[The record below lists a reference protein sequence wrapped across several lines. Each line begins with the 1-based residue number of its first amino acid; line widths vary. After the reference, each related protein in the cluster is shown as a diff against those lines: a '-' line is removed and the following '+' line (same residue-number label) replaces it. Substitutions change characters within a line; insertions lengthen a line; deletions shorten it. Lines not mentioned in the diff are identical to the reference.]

1 MKDLNV
7 LNLESILEKLAG
19 ESERILAAGIEG
31 DEITVRACMDRIRQL
46 NSDIKDIDAKYKAY
60 FDSQPKAK
68 RAKISELLSIYK
80 KSEDYRNAWRQRYHA
95 IGPIKLLIDLP
106 DGPDGILDMIIP
118 EAWDWNLD
126 IMVLSS
132 RSDRRIISSLVTR
145 GQKRILV
152 FCTSPLAD
160 ELKIDD
166 VVYLEEANQI
176 DPYFVGLMPNIP
188 SRIFVVDVLVE
199 IDGEIEETELKIRK
213 EYIEKIQK
221 TYQQLQVNRNTT
233 NIFGSRWVT
242 QGVENLP
249 IIASQPS
256 IKHFSQFVKGLPLVI
271 ISPGPSLDK
280 NIHQL
285 KQIQDRAILVA
296 PAQTIRALQKAGI
309 TPDIV
314 MVVDPQDYSNFF
326 EGYDMSG
333 VKALLIGV
341 SCFPLTLQKHKDK
354 VISTAVNGPLDS
366 WICDIFN
373 DDYVRGGGGSVSTLA
388 FTIAG
393 QLQCNPIILVGQDLA
408 FANGKQYSDNAAD
421 GHFRIVVNEDKKT
434 YKYKNENNLMVGT
447 IGDSLSEIENWD
459 LSTLPGFYGDLVQ
472 TKADYA
478 MFHAE
483 FERWAKE
490 FLKLESAPRLF
501 NCTEGG
507 AFIEGFEHISL
518 KSAARELRKIILKP
532 LNKHLVFEQ
541 FFNSTDKKSRLK
553 KLRRAL
559 ADINSALNG
568 SLSLALKCDK
578 LANKI
583 DKGKAQIAE
592 LSEVERELIKE
603 IKASNFI
610 SIAIQEEIR
619 KTLKLSVAND
629 TLKQNLAASKLLY
642 KLIIDESKKI
652 QPPLATSIAAV
663 EQLLRELGF
672 QDGESD

>member
-7 LNLESILEKLAG
+7 LNLESILEKLAD

-31 DEITVRACMDRIRQL
+31 DENAVRVSMDRIRQL
-46 NSDIKDIDAKYKAY
+46 NSDIKDIDAKHKAY

-68 RAKISELLSIYK
+68 RAKISQLLSQYK
-80 KSEDYRNAWRQRYHA
+80 KSEDYRNAWRQRYHT
-95 IGPIKLLIDLP
+95 IGSIKALMKLP
-106 DGPDGILDMIIP
+106 EGPDGILDMIIP

-132 RSDRRIISSLVTR
+132 RSDDRIIRSLAKR

-152 FCTSPLAD
+152 FCTSTMSED
-160 ELKIDD
+160 RKIEGA
-166 VVYLEEANQI
+166 VYLKEPNQVEH
-176 DPYFVGLMPNIP
+176 YFTSLMPNIP
-188 SRIFVVDVLVE
+188 TRIFVVDVLVE
-199 IDGEIEETELKIRK
+199 INEEIDEEELEIRK
-213 EYIEKIQK
+213 QYTEKIQK
-221 TYQQLQVNRNTT
+221 TYQHLQVNRFTT
-233 NIFGSRWVT
+233 NIYGSRWVT
-242 QGVENLP
+242 QGIENLP

-256 IKHFSQFVKGLPLVI
+256 IKYFSEFAKGIPLII

-280 NIHQL
+280 NIHRL

-326 EGYDMSG
+326 EGYDMID

-341 SCFPLTLQKHKDK
+341 SCFPHTLRKYKDK

-373 DDYVRGGGGSVSTLA
+373 DNYVRGGGGSVSTLA

-408 FANGKQYSDNAAD
+408 FANGRQYSDNAAD
-421 GHFRIVVNEDKKT
+421 GHFRIEIGEDKKT
-434 YKYKNENNLMVGT
+434 FKYKNSNNSMVGT
-447 IGDSLSEIENWD
+447 IGDSLSEIQNWD
-459 LSTLPGFYGDLVQ
+459 LTTLPGYYGDVVQ

-490 FLKLESAPRLF
+490 FMRAEPAPRLL

-518 KSAARELRKIILKP
+518 KSATEELEKKISSPIDKQDIFT
-532 LNKHLVFEQ
+532 K
-541 FFNSTDKKSRLK
+541 FFKSIDKSSRLE
-553 KLRRAL
+553 KLKRSL
-559 ADINSALNG
+559 ADIKLAIDISLN
-568 SLSLALKCDK
+568 LAKKCDI

-583 DKGKAQIAE
+583 GKGQAQISE
-592 LSEVERELIKE
+592 LSDIEKKLIKE
-603 IKASNFI
+603 IKSSNFI

-629 TLKQNLAASKLLY
+629 TLKQNLSASKMLY
-642 KLIIDESKKI
+642 KLVIDQTTKLM
-652 QPPLATSIAAV
+652 PVLTTSIATVDNMLQEVNA
-663 EQLLRELGF
+663 
-672 QDGESD
+672 